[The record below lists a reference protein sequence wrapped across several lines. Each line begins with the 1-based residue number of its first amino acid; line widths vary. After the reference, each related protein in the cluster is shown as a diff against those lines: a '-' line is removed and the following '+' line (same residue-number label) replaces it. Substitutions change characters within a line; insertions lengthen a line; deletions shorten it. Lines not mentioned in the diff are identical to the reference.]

1 MVCFLDVREGILE
14 WQGINGVQQIGNI
27 GMNGSGSPHGRL
39 TRANRTGANGSLHS
53 DSENSSMTV
62 MDDNT
67 TNTAI
72 LPADIFAEK
81 ALEEA
86 KSRLETLPMI
96 HRDSVFAQL
105 LQDDWLYLKNLCQL
119 FQQLEERSNQATVEV
134 DVEEEVGTSTTAA
147 AAVTADKAA
156 SLMELAT

>member
-1 MVCFLDVREGILE
+1 M
-14 WQGINGVQQIGNI
+14 GNI
-27 GMNGSGSPHGRL
+27 GNNTNNNGGSPHGRL

-62 MDDNT
+62 MDDSIANT
-67 TNTAI
+67 MI

-86 KSRLETLPMI
+86 KARLETLPLI
-96 HRDSVFAQL
+96 QRDSLFAQL

-119 FQQLEERSNQATVEV
+119 FQQLEERSHQATVEV
-134 DVEEEVGTSTTAA
+134 DTEEGRSTAA
-147 AAVTADKAA
+147 ALAGDTAA
-156 SLMELAT
+156 SLLELAT